1 MRCSCVHER
10 VSELC
15 AINLQRPS
23 NRFCLVCWS
32 LSINLCETRCVCV
45 VMEFPGGAH
54 TYTMQRVISVHC
66 QVISWHHQSSRHLI
80 TGRQYMFC
88 WWINRPDS
96 FASVNCFE
104 VRPLHCSVC
113 MSVIYVLSTSS
124 IVSHTQ
130 FHRYWAWF
138 LVLRIMRVSVCVRGG
153 GFRKTQHTVCY
164 WHLEPAVPEINWRV
178 MRKNVFP
185 AVIGV
190 HSSSPYRIPHRDKV
204 ISLSFKLADLI
215 KHSSMR
221 SGPKENVAVTDSCA
235 TWPNFLR

>member
-1 MRCSCVHER
+1 MCNKPAKAKQQILLGVLE
-10 VSELC
+10 
-15 AINLQRPS
+15 
-23 NRFCLVCWS
+23 
-32 LSINLCETRCVCV
+32 SIHQSVWDKVCVCV
-45 VMEFPGGAH
+45 WSWNFRGGGAH

-138 LVLRIMRVSVCVRGG
+138 LVLRIMRVSVCVRGWG
-153 GFRKTQHTVCY
+153 VQKNPAHSLLLALGASGAWDK
-164 WHLEPAVPEINWRV
+164 LESHEE
-178 MRKNVFP
+178 KCF
-185 AVIGV
+185 
-190 HSSSPYRIPHRDKV
+190 SSSHWSAQLQPLSHTPSWQSRIF
-204 ISLSFKLADLI
+204 II
-215 KHSSMR
+215 
-221 SGPKENVAVTDSCA
+221 
-235 TWPNFLR
+235 

>member
-1 MRCSCVHER
+1 MCNKPAKAKQQILLGVLE
-10 VSELC
+10 
-15 AINLQRPS
+15 
-23 NRFCLVCWS
+23 
-32 LSINLCETRCVCV
+32 SIHQSVWDKVCVCV

-138 LVLRIMRVSVCVRGG
+138 LVLRIMRVSVCVRGWG
-153 GFRKTQHTVCY
+153 VQKNPAHSLLLALGASGAWDK
-164 WHLEPAVPEINWRV
+164 LESHEEKCFSFFFQIQN
-178 MRKNVFP
+178 
-185 AVIGV
+185 
-190 HSSSPYRIPHRDKV
+190 KV
-204 ISLSFKLADLI
+204 
-215 KHSSMR
+215 
-221 SGPKENVAVTDSCA
+221 
-235 TWPNFLR
+235 